1 MALIAMKVT
10 LVDGSRVT
18 IKFTGPD
25 RQEDDRIIRESIKL
39 WRDNGFAHADRE
51 TLVPWS
57 AVLKIEVGERL
68 EYYDS

>member
-10 LVDGSRVT
+10 LVDGSHVT
-18 IKFTGPD
+18 VKFTGPD

-39 WRDNGFAHADRE
+39 WRDEGFTHADGK